1 MADLTD
7 ALNELLA
14 GQTGTISRRIDAD
27 EPSTQAA
34 MQAAIPALLAAL
46 GSEADNP
53 GLRQAIER
61 DHDGSILDQLSE
73 YLGGTAQLSSRTTN
87 GAGILEHMLGGRQ
100 GEMAQALSAKS
111 GLSLGSIMQLLP
123 LLAPILMGMLGKRTR
138 GGSGGGGGFSFDD
151 LGSILGGET
160 EAAKGKN
167 PDIGDI
173 LDSFGPSG
181 SRSRTGSS
189 GRSTTSTST
198 STSGRRPSSRGGLG
212 GLLDSIFGR
221 TKG

>member
-7 ALNELLA
+7 TLNDLLA
-14 GQTGTISRRIDAD
+14 GETGTISRRIDAD

-34 MQAAIPALLAAL
+34 LQAAIPALMAAL
-46 GSEADNP
+46 SSEADSP
-53 GLRQAIER
+53 GLRQAIQQ
-61 DHDGSILDQLSE
+61 DHDGSIIDQLSD
-73 YLGGTAQLSSRTTN
+73 YLGGTAQLSPRTTN
-87 GAGILEHMLGGRQ
+87 GAGILEHVLGDRQ

-123 LLAPILMGMLGKRTR
+123 LLAPILMGMLGKKTS
-138 GGSGGGGGFSFDD
+138 GGSGSGGFSFDD

-181 SRSRTGSS
+181 SRTRTGSTS
-189 GRSTTSTST
+189 GSTTSTS
-198 STSGRRPSSRGGLG
+198 SQRPSSRGGLG